1 MRYPLHVCMYDEVP
15 SACMHVSA
23 SFWGRGTR
31 QVGAACGDVLDRIG
45 AALLVL
51 ACGAVCG
58 AIAPLVFTAAA
69 VREESVSQY
78 STASVVRLGTGP
90 TCCMTKSYLLGWAS
104 K

>member
-1 MRYPLHVCMYDEVP
+1 
-15 SACMHVSA
+15 MHVSA

-78 STASVVRLGTGP
+78 STASVVRLGSSQQP
-90 TCCMTKSYLLGWAS
+90 LYVKSQS
-104 K
+104 VSTVQPV